1 MLKRNGWHAAAS
13 LLAGILFLCLLVF
26 MPQKISV
33 AGSMV
38 QGYLTGNTSAV
49 NIRSGTGTDTDAV
62 GLVPAGSKVPYYT
75 SQKANGHTWYYI
87 EYNGIYGWVSGSC
100 FDDPGTSS
108 SATATP
114 RPTPAPSPAAKEEIR
129 GYVSSATA
137 KVNLRAAASLD
148 SASLGTTGKAGT
160 VYPWYASVKVSKVT
174 WYYIDTGSKEGW
186 VSGDYFSTA
195 LPTELPAPEEMGSV
209 YLTSTSCNLRSKA
222 STDSEQLAEITEQD
236 EAIPFFSRKESGSV
250 TWYYVLYKKTYGWV
264 CGRYFSET
272 EPNATATPKAT
283 SVSTSKR
290 LGYVKTTAQVN
301 MRSGPG
307 TKTDKITAIHS
318 GEELPYYAIDTS
330 NGPAWYYVLYDGKY
344 GWVSVQYVEE
354 ISGTSATAKATA
366 APAATDK
373 ATATPKATSVSTSKR
388 LGYVKTTAQVNMR
401 SGPSTKTDKIT
412 SIHSGEE
419 LPYYAI
425 DTSNGPA
432 WYYVLYNGK
441 YGWVSVQYVEEI
453 SGTSAK
459 SAATATPKATAKAT
473 ATPKATAKA
482 TATPKATAK
491 ATATPKATTVSTS
504 KRLGYV
510 KTTAQVNVRSGAGTK
525 YSKVTTVPNGEKLGY
540 YAVQD
545 GWYYIKYDKSYGWV
559 SGQNLDVLTGSAA
572 ATATPKPTVKATATP
587 KATAKATAT
596 PKATT
601 DPYLVSD
608 GRTTMY
614 IYPVELI
621 DWYTGGIQS
630 LFPRGSTYKVY
641 DVKAKKI
648 WSCYRQA
655 GGAHADVEP
664 ATAADTAVLCS
675 IYGVSSADQI
685 ASKNLWQRRPCLI
698 TIGKHT
704 YACSL
709 YGIPHGSNTI
719 SGNKMNGQ
727 MCLHFTNSKTHGTA
741 RVCPYHAAAI
751 TYAYNHA
758 PNGKKK

>member
-1 MLKRNGWHAAAS
+1 MKRNGLHTAAA
-13 LLAGILFLCLLVF
+13 LFAGILFLCLLVLV
-26 MPQKISV
+26 PQK
-33 AGSMV
+33 APAASMI
-38 QGYLTGNTSAV
+38 QGYLTGNTSVV
-49 NIRSGTGTDTDAV
+49 NIRSGASVSTEAV
-62 GLVPAGSKVPYYT
+62 GQIPANAKVPYYT
-75 SQKANGHTWYYI
+75 SQKVNDHTWYYVA
-87 EYNGIYGWVSGSC
+87 YNGVYGWVSGSC
-100 FDDPGTSS
+100 FAAPGTP
-108 SATATP
+108 TATP
-114 RPTPAPSPAAKEEIR
+114 KPTPAPSPAEKGEIR
-129 GYVSSATA
+129 GYVSSTTA
-137 KVNLRAAASLD
+137 KVNLRAAASLV

-186 VSGDYFSTA
+186 VSGNYFSTA
-195 LPTELPAPEEMGSV
+195 LPTELPAPEEMGSL
-209 YLTSTSCNLRSKA
+209 YLTAASCNLRAKA
-222 STDSEQLAEITEQD
+222 STDSEQLAEITEQNK
-236 EAIPFFSRKESGSV
+236 AIPFFSRKESGSV
-250 TWYYVLYKKTYGWV
+250 TWYYVLYNKTYGWV

-283 SVSTSKR
+283 AVSTSKR
-290 LGYVKTTAQVN
+290 LGYVT
-301 MRSGPG
+301 
-307 TKTDKITAIHS
+307 
-318 GEELPYYAIDTS
+318 
-330 NGPAWYYVLYDGKY
+330 
-344 GWVSVQYVEE
+344 
-354 ISGTSATAKATA
+354 
-366 APAATDK
+366 
-373 ATATPKATSVSTSKR
+373 
-388 LGYVKTTAQVNMR
+388 TTAQVNMR

-412 SIHSGEE
+412 TIHSGEV
-419 LPYYAI
+419 LPYYAV
-425 DTSNGPA
+425 DDSSGA
-432 WYYVLYNGK
+432 VWYYVKYDK
-441 YGWVSVQYVEEI
+441 SYGWVSVQYVEVV
-453 SGTSAK
+453 SGDSAK
-459 SAATATPKATAKAT
+459 TAATATPKPTAKVTATPKATAKAT
-473 ATPKATAKA
+473 ATPK
-482 TATPKATAK
+482 
-491 ATATPKATTVSTS
+491 VSTS

-525 YSKVTTVPNGEKLGY
+525 YSKVTTVPSGEKLGY

-545 GWYYIKYDKSYGWV
+545 GWYYVKYNKSYGWI